1 VRITAAAGSRGRKG
15 LYIARGKG
23 RGRNGGA
30 REIEASET
38 VGTSEGAGTAG
49 GECKGVD
56 EASWRRR
63 GRGRREEGENDDH
76 HTQSGT

>member
-1 VRITAAAGSRGRKG
+1 LREVKREVK
-15 LYIARGKG
+15 
-23 RGRNGGA
+23 RNGGA
-30 REIEASET
+30 REIETSEM
-38 VGTSEGAGTAG
+38 VETSEGAGTAG

-63 GRGRREEGENDDH
+63 ERRRRTRRWREGGGGRGREGENDDH